1 VTDPLL
7 EWRRTQG
14 NPGKGDSMTDD
25 PVLIKKYSNRKLYD
39 PSRSRYITLEEIAG
53 LIRQG
58 RQVKVVDTAAR
69 EDLTAVTLAQI
80 ILEEEKK
87 HKNLVPVR
95 FLHQLIQYGET
106 LQHLFQRGFSSS
118 LEAFIATQ
126 VEAGKLWKELAT
138 GQWMPRGWMSDGGR
152 TTVDQSEQT
161 AQVSLKAEIELL
173 KESLDRLERKVRDT
187 ETKPAATP

>member
-1 VTDPLL
+1 
-7 EWRRTQG
+7 
-14 NPGKGDSMTDD
+14 MTDD

-39 PSRSRYITLEEIAG
+39 PSRSRYITLEEIAR

-58 RQVKVVDTAAR
+58 KQVKVVDTTAH

-95 FLHQLIQYGET
+95 FLHQLIQYGES
-106 LQHLFQRGFSSS
+106 LQHLFQRGLSSS
-118 LEAFIATQ
+118 LETFIATQ

-138 GQWMPRGWMSDGGR
+138 GRWMPPGWMPDRGQ
-152 TTVDQSEQT
+152 TTLNQSEQT
-161 AQVSLKAEIELL
+161 AQISLKAEIELL
-173 KESLDRLERKVRDT
+173 KESLDRLEKKVRDA
-187 ETKPAATP
+187 ETKPAAAP